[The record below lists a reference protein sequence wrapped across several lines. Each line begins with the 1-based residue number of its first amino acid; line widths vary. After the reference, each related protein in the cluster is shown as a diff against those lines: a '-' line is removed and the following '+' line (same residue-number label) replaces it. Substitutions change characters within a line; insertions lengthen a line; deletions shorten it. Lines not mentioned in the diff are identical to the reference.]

1 MSTNVSEPKG
11 GDFTRILP
19 PDGLQSAI
27 CVDVVDRGEQRV
39 EYNGVVSTKRKLSI
53 HWLLTENIP
62 EKLWTHPKTGEVQ
75 EVPDKIGGKPF
86 MVNRW
91 FTASLHENAA
101 LRNFLRVWRGKE
113 FTGLELEEFDVDNVI
128 GVPAMLTIQYND
140 SNGKWYA
147 NIEGASRLPNGMEA
161 MVMPS
166 DYVRFQDRPP
176 REDEE
181 TAGTS
186 VSEPPKPDWSGV
198 DRQAEGFEEPSDDL
212 PFSRGS

>member
-1 MSTNVSEPKG
+1 MPTNVSEPRG

-27 CVDVVDRGEQRV
+27 CVDVMDRGDQRV

-53 HWLLTENIP
+53 HWLLAENIP
-62 EKLWTHPKTGEVQ
+62 EKTWTHPKTGEVQ
-75 EVPDKIGGKPF
+75 EVNEDIAGKPY

-128 GVPAMLTIQYND
+128 GAPAMLVVQYNE
-140 SNGKWYA
+140 SNGRWYA
-147 NIEGASRLPNGMEA
+147 NIEGASRLPGGMEP
-161 MVMPS
+161 MVMPN
-166 DYVRFQDRPP
+166 DYVRFKDRPP
-176 REDEE
+176 REDGDG
-181 TAGTS
+181 TPAADTS
-186 VSEPPKPDWSGV
+186 VSAPPISEPD
-198 DRQAEGFEEPSDDL
+198 DDL
-212 PFSRGS
+212 PF